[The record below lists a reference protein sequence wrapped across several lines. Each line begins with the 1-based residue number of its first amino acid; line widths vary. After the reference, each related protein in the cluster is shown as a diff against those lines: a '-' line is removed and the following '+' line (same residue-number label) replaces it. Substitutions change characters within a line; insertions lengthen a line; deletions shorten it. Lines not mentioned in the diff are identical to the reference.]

1 VTYFSITLTVILGVL
16 VVKYLGMDGVV
27 AIGRD
32 LSARRAEDVNLD
44 VIWRGGG
51 SRRGGRLRRFIL
63 SEEMRDRGWIVLAG

>member
-1 VTYFSITLTVILGVL
+1 MTYFSITLTVILGVL